1 MCTCIRSYTSSG
13 SKSTG
18 VYMAQK
24 RRSPIHQA
32 RRPRNAVAT
41 REAILQSALAAF
53 VHQGYDGVGVREI
66 AQTAG
71 VTAVLV
77 NRYFGSKEKLF
88 AAAVEVMFADSSL
101 FGGDAATLAQRL
113 AALVVSKCGKDAHP
127 SDPLLLLLRSAP
139 NPRAAE
145 ILRDNIAR
153 HCERPLKSFMRGPK
167 RGERAAIVLA
177 LIVGLQLFHK
187 VIGNKALADANG
199 ASLSGDLELMLE
211 RLIDTSACLEPPL
224 RRRRVEKH

>member
-1 MCTCIRSYTSSG
+1 MMR
-13 SKSTG
+13 K
-18 VYMAQK
+18 K
-24 RRSPIHQA
+24 PRPPIPKA
-32 RRPRNAVAT
+32 ARPRNAVAT
-41 REAILQSALAAF
+41 REAILQSALSAF
-53 VHQGYDGVGVREI
+53 AERGYDGAGVREI
-66 AQTAG
+66 AHTAG

-77 NRYFGSKEKLF
+77 NRYFGSKERLF
-88 AAAVEVMFADSSL
+88 AAAVEAMFADKHL

-113 AALVVSKCGKDAHP
+113 AALVVTKSDKDGHP

-139 NPRAAE
+139 NPRAAQ

-187 VIGNKALADANG
+187 VIADQ
-199 ASLSGDLELMLE
+199 
-211 RLIDTSACLEPPL
+211 
-224 RRRRVEKH
+224 